1 MPSSKDIWV
10 SGYLEISRC
19 GHQQSGLGTLGGE
32 RLPPCLTSAWL
43 PRPTTQETNV
53 IDEIATSSGGSL
65 ASMYSSTLPMA
76 ERATPMYF
84 AESYTNFRLWAPG
97 LRASG

>member
-1 MPSSKDIWV
+1 MG
-10 SGYLEISRC
+10 SGHWEGNAFRRAS
-19 GHQQSGLGTLGGE
+19 QALGFLVQP
-32 RLPPCLTSAWL
+32 LK
-43 PRPTTQETNV
+43 ETNV